1 MTVYFV
7 NKTGKTVIIELGSNK
22 IQLNDCE
29 KITVDSET
37 DEIQFSCYLDE
48 ISTFKYLPL
57 SKAVIIEYN
66 FILNSLYDLTFHT
79 DIGEVNFVQKQVK
92 GNNLDWY
99 KFVDLQLSN
108 GNIKSQNFFVQDELL
123 VKKQLSAVQKKEH
136 KLEKRFRVIDILQ
149 SICYIGIPALIIL
162 FGIWYFVD
170 LKTAL
175 YVLIPLT
182 VIGVIVGLLIKN
194 IINKV
199 NDKLDKINSKFDK
212 KSDKYVDINSFFDKS
227 YIYSVLNNKNAIDK

>member
-1 MTVYFV
+1 M
-7 NKTGKTVIIELGSNK
+7 
-22 IQLNDCE
+22 
-29 KITVDSET
+29 
-37 DEIQFSCYLDE
+37 
-48 ISTFKYLPL
+48 
-57 SKAVIIEYN
+57 
-66 FILNSLYDLTFHT
+66 
-79 DIGEVNFVQKQVK
+79 
-92 GNNLDWY
+92 
-99 KFVDLQLSN
+99 
-108 GNIKSQNFFVQDELL
+108 
-123 VKKQLSAVQKKEH
+123 
-136 KLEKRFRVIDILQ
+136 Q